1 MVSVAELLE
10 LTLFDDFELV
20 SGKDGLHNE
29 INSIAILEYESY
41 QKNYEV
47 FSPGDFILTSL
58 FFAKDNP
65 QLITEALL
73 ALMQRQVSGIAVK
86 TMFFYEL
93 PKQVLTAAEKQ
104 HIPIFLFHKAYMEDL
119 IISANELLKSKLQY
133 LVFEEKVTA
142 LIETSPT
149 TYAVTS
155 AAREINYHFL
165 PFVTAVYLTPRKNSS
180 RNAIS
185 SYFNRLTYKRYRSKA
200 FPQQY
205 SYVKFRQGMLLLLS
219 FEDDFS
225 FRTHP
230 EDILEIVKTQL
241 QLVDISFSDFY
252 IGINDSLHPL
262 SQLNVA
268 ISQSLTSNRI
278 CQLQKKDYLFFSECG
293 IYQLIT
299 PLIFDASFLESYQ
312 EKISTLEH
320 YDQKYTSNL
329 LSTLATF
336 VACNG
341 EIAETANRIYQH
353 PNTVRYRLKKISS
366 LWSIDQEN
374 LYNYAF
380 LYMHAYELLQHTNL

>member
-10 LTLFDDFELV
+10 LTLFDDFELI

-41 QKNYEV
+41 QKNYDV

-58 FFAKDNP
+58 FFAKDDP
-65 QLITEALL
+65 ELITEALL
-73 ALMQRQVSGIAVK
+73 ALMKRKVSGIAVK

-93 PKQVLTAAEKQ
+93 PKQVLRAAEKQ
-104 HIPIFLFHKAYMEDL
+104 NIPIFLFHKAYMEDL

-133 LVFEEKVTA
+133 LVFEEKVTS
-142 LIETSPT
+142 LIETAPT
-149 TYAVTS
+149 AHAVTA

-185 SYFNRLTYKRYRSKA
+185 GYFNRLAYKRYRSKEM
-200 FPQQY
+200 PQQY

-219 FEDDFS
+219 FEENHAFAS
-225 FRTHP
+225 HP
-230 EDILEIVKTQL
+230 EDILDIVRLQL

-252 IGINDSLHPL
+252 IGIADSTHPL

-268 ISQSLTSNRI
+268 ISQSLTANRI
-278 CQLQKKDYLFFSECG
+278 CQLRKNEYTFFSACG
-293 IYQLIT
+293 IYQLVT
-299 PLIFDASFLESYQ
+299 PLLFDASFLESYQ
-312 EKISTLEH
+312 QKISALER
-320 YDQKYTSNL
+320 YDTKYTSNL
-329 LSTLATF
+329 LSTLETF
-336 VACNG
+336 VSCNG
-341 EIAETANRIYQH
+341 EIADTAKQIYQH

-366 LWSIDQEN
+366 LWSVDQEN

-380 LYMHAYELLQHTNL
+380 LYMHAYELFQHTNI